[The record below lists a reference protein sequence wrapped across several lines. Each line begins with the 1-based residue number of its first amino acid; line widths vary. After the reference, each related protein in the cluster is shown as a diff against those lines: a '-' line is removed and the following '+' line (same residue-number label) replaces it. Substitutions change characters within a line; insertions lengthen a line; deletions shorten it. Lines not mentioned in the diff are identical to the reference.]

1 MCYMCSCV
9 RSLSTPLFHNGAV
22 TCILHIHEQT
32 YKVYTRSYCINYST
46 GIQIALKF
54 NAVSAFLVKAF
65 LQPMKLMLQV
75 PRTSGSSFWAQVLL
89 KSQPEILFLN
99 YYGVPFIFFFGQKN
113 SAS

>member
-1 MCYMCSCV
+1 
-9 RSLSTPLFHNGAV
+9 
-22 TCILHIHEQT
+22 
-32 YKVYTRSYCINYST
+32 
-46 GIQIALKF
+46 
-54 NAVSAFLVKAF
+54 
-65 LQPMKLMLQV
+65 MKLMLQV